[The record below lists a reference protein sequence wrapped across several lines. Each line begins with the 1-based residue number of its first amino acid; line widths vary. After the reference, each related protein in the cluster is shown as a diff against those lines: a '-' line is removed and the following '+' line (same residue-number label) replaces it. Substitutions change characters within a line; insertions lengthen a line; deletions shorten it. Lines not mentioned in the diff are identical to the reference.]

1 MERHTKRLF
10 YDSYKKIQIT
20 ILKYFLKYFNYSE
33 VFSEEEKSWN
43 KSLFRQRLAS
53 ASDSEYVLCHIVC
66 VLLFGSCHLHL
77 LFQIER
83 WHFLPFNPISENS
96 FSQQC
101 GGSRCAGHY
110 MEWMNTWIGQRP
122 QMGSNPPTTCGAKF
136 FRKQQ
141 ILYQKSI
148 YGNIWTTKIE
158 PGPENDIRKY
168 FANIV
173 ITKVG
178 RNLSH
183 LWSRLASL
191 PFPIRHLWIR
201 VFLAVAK
208 NLVIFSKYQQNDLFN
223 DNQAGWSVQW

>member
-1 MERHTKRLF
+1 MIHQRRGERRCGHMLENHSIMRH
-10 YDSYKKIQIT
+10 II
-20 ILKYFLKYFNYSE
+20 
-33 VFSEEEKSWN
+33 
-43 KSLFRQRLAS
+43 
-53 ASDSEYVLCHIVC
+53 VLY
-66 VLLFGSCHLHL
+66 
-77 LFQIER
+77 R

-96 FSQQC
+96 FGQQC
-101 GGSRCAGHY
+101 GGSRCAEHY

-148 YGNIWTTKIE
+148 YGNIWTTKME
-158 PGPENDIRKY
+158 PGPENDIQRINIRKY

-173 ITKVG
+173 ITRVG

-201 VFLAVAK
+201 VFLSVAK

-223 DNQAGWSVQW
+223 DNQTGLSVQW